1 VFLSISCF
9 IAGALSCPSGGSGL
23 LASES
28 QKRQIEFV
36 VKYEQQLEGNFLNL
50 TQVGPGTEVRV
61 SRLECPPTTCQ
72 RLREMGF
79 CENALVTKIR
89 GGADLVCW
97 VCGTRVALSA
107 RLAKQILV
115 EHVDGRS

>member
-1 VFLSISCF
+1 M
-9 IAGALSCPSGGSGL
+9 GSGL
-23 LASES
+23 LATES
-28 QKRQIEFV
+28 QKGQIYLVETHEI
-36 VKYEQQLEGNFLNL
+36 KGEGNGLNL
-50 TQVGPGTEVRV
+50 TQVGAGTEVRV
-61 SRLECPPTTCQ
+61 SRLECPPQTCQ

>member
-1 VFLSISCF
+1 MGRGFL
-9 IAGALSCPSGGSGL
+9 GAGL
-23 LASES
+23 LATES
-28 QKRQIEFV
+28 QKEQIGV
-36 VKYEQQLEGNFLNL
+36 VESHAHRFIGGALNL

-61 SRLECPPTTCQ
+61 SRLECAPNTCQ

-79 CENALVTKIR
+79 CENAVVKKIR

>member
-1 VFLSISCF
+1 MANHLHGFQG
-9 IAGALSCPSGGSGL
+9 GA
-23 LASES
+23 
-28 QKRQIEFV
+28 
-36 VKYEQQLEGNFLNL
+36 LNL
-50 TQVGPGTEVRV
+50 TQVGPGTKVRV
-61 SRLECPPTTCQ
+61 SRLECAPNTCQ

-79 CENALVTKIR
+79 CENAVVKKIR

>member
-1 VFLSISCF
+1 V
-9 IAGALSCPSGGSGL
+9 
-23 LASES
+23 ETH
-28 QKRQIEFV
+28 E
-36 VKYEQQLEGNFLNL
+36 VKGDGHDLNL
-50 TQVGPGTEVRV
+50 TQIGAGTEVRV
-61 SRLECPPTTCQ
+61 SRLECSPQTCQ